1 MLTPYYASCN
11 KIDNSFV
18 KGTSMNRI
26 QTFILRAVLGLVL
39 SVLID
44 KMFFG
49 QINPVRVGFLASLMV
64 MMAYVTEYLR
74 LRKKQ

>member
-1 MLTPYYASCN
+1 LTPSHASCN

-26 QTFILRAVLGLVL
+26 QIFILRAVLGLVL

-74 LRKKQ
+74 LRKKR

>member
-1 MLTPYYASCN
+1 
-11 KIDNSFV
+11 
-18 KGTSMNRI
+18 MNRI
-26 QTFILRAVLGLVL
+26 QIFILRAVLGLVL

-74 LRKKQ
+74 LRKKR